1 MGGGAGH
8 DGNVWEWTSSVWAD
22 YPYDATHESASDVEQ
37 ARVMRGGAFDGGSD
51 LQRAAYREWHS
62 PDFESYAIG
71 FRCVRP

>member
-1 MGGGAGH
+1 
-8 DGNVWEWTSSVWAD
+8 VWEWTSSVWAD